1 MGHLVKQGGSRWAA
15 HLLPWIGWYA
25 PQLLVFWEKWSVIVQ
40 GTCWTLW
47 PTTGKKARDNSVLF
61 IYSWAPKGAV
71 WPGALMGFF
80 ECGFRESSGGFIQG
94 KDAIGVREILVW
106 EWRRVCVCVLKN
118 SDQAAQLLKRGMKG
132 IWRLYVLPW
141 KIKPS
146 SLDTHPMAYSKL
158 LTRWPAKFY
167 STFLITGS
175 FWNHELIFN

>member
-25 PQLLVFWEKWSVIVQ
+25 PQVLVSWEKWSVIVQ
-40 GTCWTLW
+40 KTCWTLW

-94 KDAIGVREILVW
+94 KDATGVREILVW
-106 EWRRVCVCVLKN
+106 EWRRVCVCPEKFWPSCSDFEKRDEGNLKIISTSLEN
-118 SDQAAQLLKRGMKG
+118 KTLKPGHSPYG
-132 IWRLYVLPW
+132 I
-141 KIKPS
+141 
-146 SLDTHPMAYSKL
+146 
-158 LTRWPAKFY
+158 
-167 STFLITGS
+167 
-175 FWNHELIFN
+175 